1 MEAIENTT
9 WLATQIPGE
18 IQHMQDVI
26 KMNDTPNATIDDR
39 ERLNNAGH
47 GNVEEDGAMTSLSDD
62 NTETV
67 TDNMA
72 TTDSFVPESVNHI
85 EAEVALYVDRI
96 GGTLVLFGGLT
107 GNIITIQVL
116 RRPKLRDS
124 TTSLYL
130 TSLAVADALGL
141 VIGQGGR
148 HWVRSVTGYDMPSHA
163 DWYCKAWFAMI
174 GSCLI
179 TSDWILVGV
188 SFERF
193 LAIWFP
199 LKVKT
204 LTSRTKAKVYIA
216 SVFLLSLAYNFVV
229 SWLSYTQVTNESG
242 SVCTVR
248 GHVAFAVDYKPWIEF
263 CVQSLLPATIIITC
277 NVLMLVKVLTANS
290 QRQTQLQQHQHQLSS
305 NTMDAE
311 TRSLLLMLVTVSLA
325 FVLLT
330 SPLHILWVVQKVYK
344 SSYDPATKEAAVN
357 RMIWSI
363 MIFLVYLNHA
373 INFLLYVISG
383 SEFRKEVSAWFRE
396 VFCAKPPP
404 LESPI
409 PTLTTSKGS
418 GSTSSIPLPDNHI

>member
-1 MEAIENTT
+1 MEAVENTT

-18 IQHMQDVI
+18 IQHLQDVS

-39 ERLNNAGH
+39 DILSNVGH
-47 GNVEEDGAMTSLSDD
+47 GDVEEDGAMTASSDD

-72 TTDSFVPESVNHI
+72 TDSFVPEAVKHI

-116 RRPKLRDS
+116 RRPKLRHS

-141 VIGQGGR
+141 LIGQGGR
-148 HWVRSVTGYDMPSHA
+148 HWVRSMTGYDMPSHA
-163 DWYCKAWFAMI
+163 DWYCKAWFAM
-174 GSCLI
+174 GSTFLI
-179 TSDWILVGV
+179 SSDWILAGV

-204 LTSRTKAKVYIA
+204 LTSRTKAKFYIA
-216 SVFLLSLAYNFVV
+216 SVAVLSLVYNFVV
-229 SWLSYTQVTNESG
+229 SWLSYIQVTNESG
-242 SVCTVR
+242 SFCTVR
-248 GHVAFAVDYKPWIEF
+248 DHITFVMDYRPWIEF
-263 CVQSLLPATIIITC
+263 CIQSLVPATIIITS
-277 NVLMLVKVLTANS
+277 NVLLLLKVLMAHN
-290 QRQTQLQQHQHQLSS
+290 QRHKQLQQHQQQSS
-305 NTMDAE
+305 SYKMDAE
-311 TRSLLLMLVTVSLA
+311 TRSLLLMLVTISLA

-344 SSYDPATKEAAVN
+344 SSYDPATREAAVN
-357 RMIWSI
+357 RMIWSF

-383 SEFRKEVSAWFRE
+383 SEFRKELTAWFRGACGC
-396 VFCAKPPP
+396 VKSSPG
-404 LESPI
+404 ESTSH
-409 PTLTTSKGS
+409 TLITSKGS
-418 GSTSSIPLPDNHI
+418 RSTSSIPLSDNHI